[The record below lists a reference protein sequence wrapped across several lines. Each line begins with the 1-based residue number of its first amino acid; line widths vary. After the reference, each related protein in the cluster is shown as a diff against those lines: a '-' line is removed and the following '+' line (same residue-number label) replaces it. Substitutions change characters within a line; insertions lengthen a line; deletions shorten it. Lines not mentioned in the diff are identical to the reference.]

1 MAAARFADYDL
12 GGWPGVK
19 RDLYG
24 PDHEDFRKLVRTFFE
39 TEVAPQFSDWEE
51 AGMPPLEFYRRAGE
65 IGIVGLQVPEQFG
78 GGGVSSFLFNT
89 VVTEEAFRAGLGLG
103 SLRVHMDIVLPYL
116 LHYANEEQQQRWL
129 PGCASGELMTAIAM
143 TEPGTGSDLAGIR
156 TTATR
161 DGDTYVL
168 NGAKTFITG
177 GANAGLILTVART
190 SAPTPQNRRSGLSI
204 LVVEKEMPGFTVG
217 TNLKKIGLK
226 AQDTTELFYADVRVP
241 AANLLGEEGAAFDY
255 LTRNLAQERLTIA
268 VASMSAAATAL
279 DLTVAYVK
287 ERQVFGKQLSTF
299 QNTKF
304 VLAECATKVEAGHAM
319 VDRALVAHEKSEL
332 SVADA
337 AKVKLFATEVQGYV
351 VDECLQLFGGYGYML
366 EYPIARLYSDA
377 RVTRVY
383 GGTSEVIKTI
393 IAKDLGL

>member
-1 MAAARFADYDL
+1 MD
-12 GGWPGVK
+12 

-24 PDHEDFRKLVRTFFE
+24 TDHEAFRELVRKFFE
-39 TEVAPQFSDWEE
+39 TEVAPQFPQWEE
-51 AGMPPLEFYRRAGE
+51 AGLPPLDFYRRAGE
-65 IGIVGLQVPEQFG
+65 LGIVGLQIPERFG
-78 GGGVSSFLFNT
+78 GGGQTSFLFNT

-116 LHYANEEQQQRWL
+116 LHYGSDEQNQRWL
-129 PGCASGELMTAIAM
+129 PGCASGKLMTAIAM

-156 TTATR
+156 TSAVR
-161 DGDTYVL
+161 DGDSYVL

-177 GANAGLILTVART
+177 GANAALVLTVART
-190 SAPTPQNRRSGLSI
+190 SPHSEHNRRAGLSI
-204 LVVEKEMPGFTVG
+204 LVVEKGTEGFTVG

-226 AQDTTELFYADVRVP
+226 AQDTTELFFDNVRVP
-241 AANLLGEEGAAFDY
+241 AANLLGEEGKAFEY

-268 VASMSAAATAL
+268 VAAMSAATIAL
-279 DLTVAYVK
+279 NLTVDYVK
-287 ERQVFGKQLSTF
+287 QREVFGKPLSSF

-304 VLAECATKVEAGHAM
+304 VLAQCATQLDAGQAM
-319 VDRALVAHEKSEL
+319 VDRALSAHERGKL

-337 AKVKLFATEVQGYV
+337 AKAKLFSTEVQGFII
-351 VDECLQLFGGYGYML
+351 DQCLQLFGGYGYML
-366 EYPIARLYSDA
+366 DYPIARLYADA

-383 GGTSEVIKTI
+383 GGTNEVIKTI